1 MKRIIILAIIGF
13 CMSGVSM
20 AQGQK
25 LKGRLIDKDHYPVK
39 NAKVTVKG
47 TNLSTTSDK
56 NGNFFIEGV
65 PLTFDSVHIEKGRKD
80 VTVATPMR
88 ILMGR
93 QVIADRFAWFVKAG
107 VGVSRFLGADVP
119 KDKVSFH
126 VGGGVDIKLSKH
138 WSFQP
143 AAYIAYREMEDNLW
157 RYDSEKTNYKL
168 TYLEIPLLFAYKFR
182 LSASLNW
189 VISAGPY
196 IDCGIN
202 GDGSDERRVYQQ
214 NPNYGS
220 DSYYTYETEKYDIFG
235 KRFTGGAAYGMG
247 IEGRRMT
254 FGLTGRTGW
263 TSWNKSEGFTNLE
276 FEIGYKF

>member
-1 MKRIIILAIIGF
+1 
-13 CMSGVSM
+13 M

-56 NGNFFIEGV
+56 DGNFFIEDV
-65 PLTFDSVHIEKGRKD
+65 PLYLDSIQVEKGRKD
-80 VTVATPMR
+80 ITVNTPMK
-88 ILMGR
+88 ISMGR
-93 QVIADRFAWFVKAG
+93 LVIDKRFSWFVKAG
-107 VGVSRFLGADVP
+107 VGVSRFLGADET

-126 VGGGVDIKLSKH
+126 VGGGVDIKMAKH

-143 AAYIAYREMEDNLW
+143 AAYIAHREMEGNTWYYSD
-157 RYDSEKTNYKL
+157 EITNNKL

-182 LSASLNW
+182 LSSSMNW
-189 VISAGPY
+189 VIAAGPY
-196 IDCGIN
+196 VDCGIN
-202 GDGSDERRVYQQ
+202 GDIRDVRKLYNSSPDG
-214 NPNYGS
+214 YGS
-220 DSYYTYETEKYDIFG
+220 QYTYETEESEAFG
-235 KRFTGGAAYGMG
+235 KRFTGGAAYSMG
-247 IEGRRMT
+247 VEGRHFT

-263 TSWNKSEGFTNLE
+263 TSWRRSEGFTNLE